1 MVGTVDA
8 VDFDVTVGPTK
19 EGGAARRV
27 GKKPNSSI
35 RYKPIGRRML
45 AFGKERM
52 VWVKE
57 GNKTDLFAKV
67 KHRTENRFVYK
78 KLVSKR

>member
-1 MVGTVDA
+1 
-8 VDFDVTVGPTK
+8 
-19 EGGAARRV
+19 
-27 GKKPNSSI
+27 
-35 RYKPIGRRML
+35 ML